1 MLCKRTH
8 SGRYKKG
15 GFQLTMDDNYIYEEL
30 ELYGYSEEEISEDFE
45 IWDGFDD
52 QKEEFE
58 KQLQSD
64 FPFMLQNHDEE

>member
-52 QKEEFE
+52 
-58 KQLQSD
+58 
-64 FPFMLQNHDEE
+64 

>member
-1 MLCKRTH
+1 LTCTI
-8 SGRYKKG
+8 YILTP

-52 QKEEFE
+52 
-58 KQLQSD
+58 
-64 FPFMLQNHDEE
+64 